1 MASEGTAETSTW
13 ASRLPI
19 VGWLPRYRSK
29 WLRVDLGAGAIVA
42 ALAVPQALGYAAIAG
57 VPVQVGL
64 YAIPIAL
71 IAYACLG
78 TSPQLVM
85 GPVSTVAVLSGSLV
99 AGLTAG
105 QPGQAVLYTAAIS
118 MGAGL
123 VLVVAGLLRIGWVA
137 EFLSKP
143 IVTGFVL
150 GLTILIIVGEIP
162 NLLGIPVPPGDVLT
176 RITTLFEQRGDA
188 EPRTALVSLISLTVL
203 FGGARVA
210 RKVPWSLVVLVV
222 WIAAS
227 SLLQL
232 RDHSVATIGVVPR
245 GIPTPSI
252 PHLPVGEILPV
263 LAAGA
268 ALGFVALA
276 EGLSAARLFAVQGGY
291 RVEADQELVATGV
304 ANLGSGLFGGLGV
317 AGSLSKTAANVRAQG
332 RTQVA
337 GLAAAAIALAVIV
350 AFAPLLSNLPK
361 AVLSA
366 IVVNAVWGLIDLGSM
381 RRYLRLRRNDFVA
394 ASAAAVGVLVFGP
407 LWGLLIAVGQSVLGL
422 VYRSSR
428 GGVDVLGRV
437 PEEKAAWGRLHRGVV
452 RKTYPGV
459 LVLRIDAP
467 LFWVNAAR
475 VNDLVISNV
484 NGSTDLVAIVLDLEA
499 SQQMDT
505 TSVDMLDALLT
516 ELQRRG
522 IDLYLVRVMHP
533 ARVVLERSG
542 LLLRLGD
549 EHLWRTIS
557 QGVRAARKH
566 HDLKLVHDGV
576 LVSATGDDVDVE
588 DVVAPGATSTREVLV
603 HEADTDEN
611 Q

>member
-1 MASEGTAETSTW
+1 MASQEVADPGTWS
-13 ASRLPI
+13 SRLPI
-19 VGWLPRYRSK
+19 VGWLPQYQAK

-105 QPGQAVLYTAAIS
+105 QPGRAVLYTAAIS

-150 GLTILIIVGEIP
+150 GLTILIIVGELP

-176 RITTLFEQRGDA
+176 RITTLVEQRGEA

-203 FGGARVA
+203 FVGARVA
-210 RKVPWSLVVLVV
+210 RKVPWSLIVLVAG
-222 WIAAS
+222 IALS

-232 RDHSVATIGVVPR
+232 RDHSVATIGDVPR
-245 GIPTPSI
+245 GLPTPSI

-332 RTQVA
+332 RTQVS
-337 GLAAAAIALAVIV
+337 GLAAAALALTVIA
-350 AFAPLLSNLPK
+350 AFAQLLSNLPK

-366 IVVNAVWGLIDLGSM
+366 IVVNAVWGLIDLQSM

-428 GGVDVLGRV
+428 GGIDVLGRV
-437 PEEKAAWGRLHRGVV
+437 PQEKAAWGRVHHGVV

-475 VNDLVISNV
+475 INDLVISNL
-484 NGSTDLVAIVLDLEA
+484 NGSTDVVALVLDLEA

-505 TSVDMLDALLT
+505 TSVDMLDSLLT
-516 ELQRRG
+516 ELHRRG

-576 LVSATGDDVDVE
+576 VVTANGDDLDAE
-588 DVVAPGATSTREVLV
+588 DVGAPGSMATREVLV
-603 HEADTDEN
+603 HETETDDD